1 MTWKKARLIPA
12 DEVFCLC
19 HLPVIS
25 LVRLRLLFQ
34 DLKGLPVQFQSF
46 ENRRNHGTRLKVP
59 LFRCGAGSD
68 PREATLACNKI
79 LMFQDL
85 AFLRQLSRNKIP
97 GDTPGI
103 YLIVIYFRDLK
114 NFA

>member
-1 MTWKKARLIPA
+1 MTWKKAKPIPA
-12 DEVFCLC
+12 DEVFRLC

-34 DLKGLPVQFQSF
+34 GLKGLPVQFQSF

-68 PREATLACNKI
+68 RSLQQDTYISRSRI
-79 LMFQDL
+79 LTPV
-85 AFLRQLSRNKIP
+85 IP
-97 GDTPGI
+97 Q
-103 YLIVIYFRDLK
+103 
-114 NFA
+114 